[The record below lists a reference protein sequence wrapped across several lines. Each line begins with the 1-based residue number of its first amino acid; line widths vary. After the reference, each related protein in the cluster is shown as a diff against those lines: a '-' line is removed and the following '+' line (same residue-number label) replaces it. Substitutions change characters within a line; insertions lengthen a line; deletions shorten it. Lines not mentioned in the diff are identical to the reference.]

1 MRFNL
6 GNLYYL
12 YYPKN
17 LGYPNFCCQYVATG
31 KKSRIVRLHYT
42 IYIRKNNG
50 KELYCI
56 QSDPENSRDNEQ
68 YNRRYLLFE
77 KRL

>member
-31 KKSRIVRLHYT
+31 KKSRIAWLRYT
-42 IYIRKNNG
+42 INIRKPSG
-50 KELYCI
+50 QGLYCI
-56 QSDPENSRDNEQ
+56 QSDPENSRDKYQ
-68 YNRRYLLFE
+68 HNRRYLLFE
-77 KRL
+77 